1 MDCIIQGLKEWP
13 AFHDLKK
20 IIDDFTD
27 ICPILEL
34 MSNKEI
40 FSLCSNDII
49 NPFTAIQMNTCLLVL
64 YKSSKILKTAE
75 PIGAQFLVMT
85 SNGPWQ
91 V

>member
-1 MDCIIQGLKEWP
+1 MNYIIQGLKEWP

-40 FSLCSNDII
+40 FSLCSNNNII
-49 NPFTAIQMNTCLLVL
+49 KSCAILVYNMAYL
-64 YKSSKILKTAE
+64 TFS
-75 PIGAQFLVMT
+75 T
-85 SNGPWQ
+85 SYIIIQRERG
-91 V
+91 